1 LIARKAMMTEIRAV
15 GLTRYADPRLAFLTR
30 AAERLELVE
39 AGAMEIDDIV
49 AKLERV
55 KVA

>member
-1 LIARKAMMTEIRAV
+1 MITEISAV
-15 GLTRYADPRLAFLTR
+15 GSSYADPRLAFVAR

-39 AGAMEIDDIV
+39 GGVMEIDDIV

-55 KVA
+55 EAA

>member
-1 LIARKAMMTEIRAV
+1 MTEISAV
-15 GLTRYADPRLAFLTR
+15 GLNQYADPRLAFLAG

-39 AGAMEIDDIV
+39 GGVMEIDDIV

-55 KVA
+55 EAA